1 MAKITYLRGRQIL
14 DSRGTPTVE
23 VDMVLDDGEICR
35 GSVPSGASTGSH
47 EAIELRDGNK
57 NEFNGKSVKNAIENI
72 NEIVKKNIEG
82 KNFDSYEKF
91 DDFLLN
97 LDGTDNKSK
106 LGANTILACSITFL
120 KCLAK
125 NNGQEIYQFLN
136 KNEEFMLPAPLMNI
150 INGGAHA
157 NNGLDIQEF
166 MIVPAGFD
174 SFSESLRAGVEI
186 FHNLKDLL
194 NKNSHSTA
202 VGDEGGFAPDL
213 KSNEE
218 ALSFISEAVSNAG
231 YKLGS
236 EVYFALDVAATE
248 IYKNKKYRID
258 KKDLNVEEISI
269 YYQKLIDKYPIIS
282 IEDPL
287 DEDDWD
293 GWAMLTNLIGDKVQ
307 LVGDDLFVTNNSRLQ
322 TGIDKSAGNSI
333 LIKINQIGSIS
344 ETLQAIDLA
353 KKNNYSYIISH
364 RSGETEDAII
374 ADISVAT
381 NSGQIKTGSCSRT
394 DRTAKYNQLLRI
406 EDSLGKKAKFAK
418 LKTFNTIA

>member
-57 NEFNGKSVKNAIENI
+57 NEFNGKSVKNAVKNI

-97 LDGTDNKSK
+97 LDGTYNKSK

-186 FHNLKDLL
+186 FHNLKELL

-236 EVYFALDVAATE
+236 EVFFALDVAATE
-248 IYKNKKYRID
+248 IYNNKKYRID
-258 KKDLNVEEISI
+258 KKDLNIEEISI

-353 KKNNYSYIISH
+353 RKNNYSYIISH

>member
-106 LGANTILACSITFL
+106 LGANTILACSMTFL

-269 YYQKLIDKYPIIS
+269 YYQKLIDKYQIIS

-293 GWAMLTNLIGDKVQ
+293 GWAMLTNLVGDKVQ

>member
-106 LGANTILACSITFL
+106 LGANTILACSMTFL

-236 EVYFALDVAATE
+236 EVFFALDVAATE
-248 IYKNKKYRID
+248 IYNNKKYRID
-258 KKDLNVEEISI
+258 KKDLNIEEISI

-293 GWAMLTNLIGDKVQ
+293 GWAMLTNLVGDKVQ

>member
-106 LGANTILACSITFL
+106 LGANTILACSMTFL

-202 VGDEGGFAPDL
+202 VGDEGVFAPDL

-293 GWAMLTNLIGDKVQ
+293 GWAMLTNLVGDKVQ

>member
-57 NEFNGKSVKNAIENI
+57 NEFNGKSVKNAVKNI

-97 LDGTDNKSK
+97 LDGTYNKSK

-125 NNGQEIYQFLN
+125 NNGQEIYQFLK

-186 FHNLKDLL
+186 FHNLKELL

-236 EVYFALDVAATE
+236 EVFFALDVAATE
-248 IYKNKKYRID
+248 IYNNKKYRID
-258 KKDLNVEEISI
+258 KKDLNIEEISI

>member
-97 LDGTDNKSK
+97 LDGTYNKSK

-186 FHNLKDLL
+186 FHNLKELL

-231 YKLGS
+231 YKLGT
-236 EVYFALDVAATE
+236 EVFFALDVAATE
-248 IYKNKKYRID
+248 IYNNKKYRID
-258 KKDLNVEEISI
+258 KKDLNIEEISI

>member
-57 NEFNGKSVKNAIENI
+57 NEFNGKSVKNAVKNI

-97 LDGTDNKSK
+97 LDGTYNKSK

-136 KNEEFMLPAPLMNI
+136 KNEEFMLPSPLMNI

-236 EVYFALDVAATE
+236 EVFFALDVAATE
-248 IYKNKKYRID
+248 IYNNKKYRID
-258 KKDLNVEEISI
+258 KKDLNIEEISI

>member
-106 LGANTILACSITFL
+106 LGANTILACSMTFL

-236 EVYFALDVAATE
+236 EVFFALDVAATE
-248 IYKNKKYRID
+248 IYNNKKYRID
-258 KKDLNVEEISI
+258 KKDLSVEEISI

-293 GWAMLTNLIGDKVQ
+293 GWAMLTNLVGDKVQ

-322 TGIDKSAGNSI
+322 TGIDKRAGNSI

>member
-1 MAKITYLRGRQIL
+1 M
-14 DSRGTPTVE
+14 
-23 VDMVLDDGEICR
+23 
-35 GSVPSGASTGSH
+35 
-47 EAIELRDGNK
+47 
-57 NEFNGKSVKNAIENI
+57 
-72 NEIVKKNIEG
+72 
-82 KNFDSYEKF
+82 
-91 DDFLLN
+91 LN

-106 LGANTILACSITFL
+106 LGANTILACSMTFL

-231 YKLGS
+231 LS
-236 EVYFALDVAATE
+236 
-248 IYKNKKYRID
+248 
-258 KKDLNVEEISI
+258 
-269 YYQKLIDKYPIIS
+269 LIHI
-282 IEDPL
+282 
-287 DEDDWD
+287 
-293 GWAMLTNLIGDKVQ
+293 
-307 LVGDDLFVTNNSRLQ
+307 
-322 TGIDKSAGNSI
+322 
-333 LIKINQIGSIS
+333 
-344 ETLQAIDLA
+344 
-353 KKNNYSYIISH
+353 
-364 RSGETEDAII
+364 
-374 ADISVAT
+374 
-381 NSGQIKTGSCSRT
+381 
-394 DRTAKYNQLLRI
+394 
-406 EDSLGKKAKFAK
+406 
-418 LKTFNTIA
+418 

>member
-57 NEFNGKSVKNAIENI
+57 NEFNGKSVKNAVKNI

-97 LDGTDNKSK
+97 LDGTYNKSK

-136 KNEEFMLPAPLMNI
+136 KNEEFILPAPLMNI

-186 FHNLKDLL
+186 FHNLKELL

-236 EVYFALDVAATE
+236 EVFFALDVAATE
-248 IYKNKKYRID
+248 IYNNKKYRID
-258 KKDLNVEEISI
+258 KKDLNIEEISI

>member
-106 LGANTILACSITFL
+106 LGANTILACSMTFL

-218 ALSFISEAVSNAG
+218 ALSFISEAVSDAG

-293 GWAMLTNLIGDKVQ
+293 GWAMLTNLVGDKVQ

>member
-57 NEFNGKSVKNAIENI
+57 NEFNGKSVKNAVKNI

-97 LDGTDNKSK
+97 LDGTYNKSK
-106 LGANTILACSITFL
+106 LGANTILACSMTFL

-136 KNEEFMLPAPLMNI
+136 KNEEFILPAPLMNI

-186 FHNLKDLL
+186 FHNLKELL

-231 YKLGS
+231 YKLGT
-236 EVYFALDVAATE
+236 EVFFALDVAATE
-248 IYKNKKYRID
+248 IYNNKKYRID
-258 KKDLNVEEISI
+258 KKDLNIEEISI

-353 KKNNYSYIISH
+353 RKNNYSYIISH

>member
-23 VDMVLDDGEICR
+23 VDMVLDDGENCR

-106 LGANTILACSITFL
+106 LGANTILACSMTFL
-120 KCLAK
+120 KSLAK

-236 EVYFALDVAATE
+236 EVFFALDVAATE
-248 IYKNKKYRID
+248 IYNNKKYRID
-258 KKDLNVEEISI
+258 KKDLNIEEISI

-293 GWAMLTNLIGDKVQ
+293 GWAMLTNLVGDKVQ

>member
-57 NEFNGKSVKNAIENI
+57 NEFNGKSVKNAVKNI

-97 LDGTDNKSK
+97 LDGTYNKSK
-106 LGANTILACSITFL
+106 LGANTILACSMTFL

-136 KNEEFMLPAPLMNI
+136 KNEEFILPAPLMNI

-186 FHNLKDLL
+186 FHNLKELL

-236 EVYFALDVAATE
+236 EVFFALDVAATE
-248 IYKNKKYRID
+248 IYNNKKYRID
-258 KKDLNVEEISI
+258 KKDLNIEEISI

>member
-97 LDGTDNKSK
+97 LDGTYNKSK
-106 LGANTILACSITFL
+106 LGANTILACSMTFL

-136 KNEEFMLPAPLMNI
+136 KNEEFILPAPLMNI

-293 GWAMLTNLIGDKVQ
+293 GWAMLTNLVGDKVQ

-364 RSGETEDAII
+364 RSGETEDATISDI
-374 ADISVAT
+374 AVGL
-381 NSGQIKTGSCSRT
+381 NVGQIKTGSLSRS
-394 DRTAKYNQLLRI
+394 DRIAKYNQLLRI

>member
-106 LGANTILACSITFL
+106 LGANTILACSMTFL

-236 EVYFALDVAATE
+236 EVFFALDVAATE

-258 KKDLNVEEISI
+258 KKDLSVEEISI

-293 GWAMLTNLIGDKVQ
+293 GWAMLTNLVGDKVQ

>member
-57 NEFNGKSVKNAIENI
+57 NEFNGKSVKKAIENI

-106 LGANTILACSITFL
+106 LGANTILACSMTFL

-293 GWAMLTNLIGDKVQ
+293 GWAMLTNLVGDKVQ

>member
-82 KNFDSYEKF
+82 KNFDSYEEF

-97 LDGTDNKSK
+97 LDGTYNKSK

-186 FHNLKDLL
+186 FHNLKELL

>member
-97 LDGTDNKSK
+97 LDGTNNKSK
-106 LGANTILACSITFL
+106 LGANTILACSMTFL

-293 GWAMLTNLIGDKVQ
+293 GWAMLTNLVGDKVQ

-353 KKNNYSYIISH
+353 KMNNYSYIISH

>member
-106 LGANTILACSITFL
+106 LGANTILACSMTFL

-293 GWAMLTNLIGDKVQ
+293 GWAMLTNLVGDKVQ

-381 NSGQIKTGSCSRT
+381 NSGQIKNGSCSRT

>member
-106 LGANTILACSITFL
+106 LGANTILACSMTFL

-186 FHNLKDLL
+186 FHNLKELL

-293 GWAMLTNLIGDKVQ
+293 GWAMLTNLVGDKVQ